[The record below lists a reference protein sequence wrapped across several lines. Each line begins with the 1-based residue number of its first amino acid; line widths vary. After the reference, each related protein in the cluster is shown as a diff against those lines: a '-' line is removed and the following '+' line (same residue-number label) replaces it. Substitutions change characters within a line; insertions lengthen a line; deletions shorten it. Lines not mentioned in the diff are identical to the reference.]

1 MNKLLQRSR
10 LREIRRLL
18 ETKGSSCKKSRPTTT
33 VRPTAIQPH
42 QAEAMPC
49 GGFQT
54 VTRPPPR
61 REGKEGLQTSELHRK
76 RFVQE
81 TA

>member
-33 VRPTAIQPH
+33 VRPTTIRPH

-54 VTRPPPR
+54 VTTSPPPR
-61 REGKEGLQTSELHRK
+61 REGKEGLQT
-76 RFVQE
+76 
-81 TA
+81 AAWP